1 MSVYST
7 LCFLAAIAIF
17 IAFINS
23 KIGKLQPTIAI
34 TAGSLVL
41 SLGIVI
47 IGQNGFL
54 ALEDVAITQ
63 LNNIDFES
71 FLLKGILG
79 FLLFAGGLGIK
90 LANMQDQKWE
100 IAFLALVATL
110 FSTAFIGGALWGIC
124 QLIGIPL
131 DFIYCL
137 IFGALISPTDP
148 IAVLAIVKNLD
159 APQRIS
165 TQIEGESLFNDGFG
179 LVIFMTLFTIA
190 FGTEVP
196 TIESVSMLFI
206 HEAVGG
212 IVYGF
217 ALGLLFH
224 HLISSTND
232 HSMELLLTIAIPTAG
247 YVFADVIHVSGP
259 LAMVVSGIIIGN
271 WTRETGFSPESQDHL
286 DHFWEL
292 VDEFLNGILF
302 LLIGMAMLL
311 FSFHQEDWVLMVI
324 AAPLVLL
331 ARYLSVKFSY
341 LFFGRFRRYNPFS
354 VKILTWGGLRGGL
367 ALAMALAIPA
377 GVWVIPEKNIDV
389 REIILVMTYSVVVFS
404 ILVQGSSIT
413 GLIYKAKAWEV
424 DEQKAQQHD
433 VVSDDK

>member
-23 KIGKLQPTIAI
+23 KIGKIQSTIAI
-34 TAGSLVL
+34 TAGSLIL

-47 IGQNGFL
+47 VGQNGHL
-54 ALEDVAITQ
+54 ALEELAIEQ
-63 LNNIDFES
+63 LNDINFES

-90 LANMQDQKWE
+90 LANMKDQKWE
-100 IAFLALVATL
+100 IAVLALVATL
-110 FSTAFIGGALWGIC
+110 FSTAFIGGVLWALC
-124 QLIGIPL
+124 QLVGIPL

-179 LVIFMTLFTIA
+179 LVLFITLFTVA
-190 FGTEVP
+190 FGNEVP
-196 TIESVSMLFI
+196 TVESVTELFV
-206 HEAVGG
+206 HEAIGG

-224 HLISSTND
+224 FLISSTDD

-247 YVFADVIHVSGP
+247 YVLADIIHVSGP

-271 WTRETGFSPESQDHL
+271 WTRATGFSPESEDHL

-311 FSFHQEDWVLMVI
+311 FSFHQEDWILMVI
-324 AAPLVLL
+324 AAPLVLV

-341 LFFGRFRRYNPFS
+341 LFFERFRQYNPYS
-354 VKILTWGGLRGGL
+354 VRILTWGGLRGGL

-377 GVWVIPEKNIDV
+377 GIFVIPEKNIDV

-424 DEQKAQQHD
+424 DEKKAQQHD